1 MSNTHSL
8 ATRLRTM
15 SDAQLHHAI
24 TQREIRATGIH
35 DLFDL
40 AEAFLDR
47 AAVQRALTRLDR
59 TTLAVIG
66 AVGRITADGSEATAQ
81 ASVED
86 VVSHLSGYSDRPWD
100 TAVIARRA
108 EHASALLLLEPREEG
123 YASYSSID
131 EHFDDSSNG
140 PVPSLEDLAAPL
152 PPTVAGRVPRVDQG
166 AIDRLAAE
174 RAFSA
179 TTAVAELLIELER
192 DPAHE
197 LAKGG
202 VSLPDTKR
210 LAHAMAV
217 DTSSVAAFL
226 ALAQCAGLVALDG
239 GSWLLTEPGA
249 SWLQQPSGRR
259 WADLAGAWV
268 AALPF
273 GVRRVLGSRSHAIW
287 GEELRTYTHWYYP
300 AGGEWMASR
309 VADCARDAELL
320 GVTASGTSSTPGTL
334 LLADDDSAEK
344 VMTGRFPLAVETVYL
359 QHDLSIVAPGPLA
372 PHVDARLRTFADTD
386 SRTLA
391 SSYRI
396 STSSVNRA
404 LAHGETA
411 ESILDFLTQIAP
423 TGIPQPV
430 RYLIGEASAR
440 YGLLRVGPLHDA
452 DAADAAARSY
462 LRTDHPNLLDMI
474 RVDQNLPGLALTRV
488 APERMISRLEPDLLF
503 WALTDARYPV
513 AAENERHEIVAL
525 RRHRRAEPGRH
536 GENDALLALIARLK
550 QAAAEAPDDT
560 GQAWLSRR
568 LEVAIREKATVS
580 VSVAM
585 PNGAV
590 IDYLLEPASV
600 SNGRLRAHDRKS
612 AIERT
617 LPLSSIVSLGPATAS

>member
-1 MSNTHSL
+1 MSNTLSL

-15 SDAQLHHAI
+15 SDAQVHHAM
-24 TQREIRATGIH
+24 TGREIRTSGIH

-40 AEAFLDR
+40 AEAFLER
-47 AAVQRALTRLDR
+47 SAVQRALTRLDR

-66 AVGRITADGSEATAQ
+66 AVGRITGDTAATGGR
-81 ASVED
+81 ASVGD
-86 VVSHLSGYSDRPWD
+86 VVSHLSEYSDRPWD

-108 EHASALLLLEPREEG
+108 EHASALMLLEPRGEG

-131 EHFDDSSNG
+131 EHFEDASNG

-152 PPTVAGRVPRVDQG
+152 PPAVTGRAVRVDQR

-179 TTAVAELLIELER
+179 TTATAELLVELER
-192 DPAHE
+192 DPARE

-210 LAHAMAV
+210 LARAMAI
-217 DTSSVAAFL
+217 DLGSVPTFV
-226 ALAQCAGLVALDG
+226 ALAAGAGLVALED
-239 GSWLLTEPGA
+239 GSWLLTEAGA
-249 SWLQQPSGRR
+249 LWLQHASGRR
-259 WADLAGAWV
+259 WAELASAWV

-273 GVRRVLGSRSHAIW
+273 GVRRVLGSRSHAVW
-287 GEELRTYTHWYYP
+287 GEELRTYTRWYYP

-309 VADCARDAELL
+309 VAQCARDAELL

-334 LLADDDSAEK
+334 LLADDESAET
-344 VMTGRFPLAVETVYL
+344 VMTARFPVAVESVYL

-372 PHVDARLRTFADTD
+372 AHVDARLRTLADPD

-396 STSSVNRA
+396 STGSVNRA

-411 ESILDFLTQIAP
+411 ESILNFLTQIAP

-452 DAADAAARSY
+452 DSADAAARSY

-474 RVDQNLPGLALTRV
+474 RVDQNLPGLFLTRV
-488 APERMISRLEPDLLF
+488 APGRMISRTEPELLF

-525 RRHRRAEPGRH
+525 RRHRIAKSGQS
-536 GENDALLALIARLK
+536 GENDAMLALIARLK
-550 QAAAEAPDDT
+550 REASDAPDDT
-560 GQAWLSRR
+560 GQAWLARR
-568 LEVAIREKATVS
+568 LEVAIREKSTLS

-585 PNGAV
+585 PGGAV
-590 IDYLLEPASV
+590 VEYRLQPASV
-600 SNGRLRAHDRKS
+600 GNGRLRAHDRKS

-617 LPLSSIVSLGPATAS
+617 FPLSSIVSLSPATAS

>member
-1 MSNTHSL
+1 MSNTLSL

-15 SDAQLHHAI
+15 SDAQLHRAV
-24 TQREIRATGIH
+24 TEREIRAIGIH

-40 AEAFLDR
+40 AEAFLER
-47 AAVQRALTRLDR
+47 TAVQRALTRLDR

-66 AVGRITADGSEATAQ
+66 AVGRITADGSEAAGH

-86 VVSHLSGYSDRPWD
+86 VISHLSGYSDRAWD
-100 TAVIARRA
+100 AAVIARRA
-108 EHASALLLLEPREEG
+108 EHAAAMLLLEPRGHG

-131 EHFDDSSNG
+131 EHFDDTSNALI
-140 PVPSLEDLAAPL
+140 PSLEDLAAPL
-152 PPTVAGRVPRVDQG
+152 PPTVAGRVPRGDQG

-174 RAFSA
+174 RAYSA
-179 TTAVAELLIELER
+179 TTATAELLVELER
-192 DPAHE
+192 NPARE

-217 DTSSVAAFL
+217 DPGSVATFL
-226 ALAQCAGLVALDG
+226 SLADSAGLACLEG
-239 GSWLLTEPGA
+239 GLWLPTERGTP
-249 SWLQQPSGRR
+249 WLQQPPGRR
-259 WADLAGAWV
+259 WAELAGAWV
-268 AALPF
+268 SALPF
-273 GVRRVLGSRSHAIW
+273 GVRRVLGSRSHAVW
-287 GEELRTYTHWYYP
+287 GDELRTYTRWYYP
-300 AGGEWMASR
+300 AGGEWIASR

-320 GVTASGTSSTPGTL
+320 GVTAGGTSSTPGTL
-334 LLADDDSAEK
+334 LLAEDESAEK
-344 VMTGRFPLAVETVYL
+344 AMTSRFPLGVETVYL

-372 PHVDARLRTFADTD
+372 PHLDARLRTLADAE

-396 STSSVNRA
+396 STGSVNRA

-411 ESILDFLTQIAP
+411 ESLLGFLAQIAP

-452 DAADAAARSY
+452 DVADAAGRSY
-462 LRTDHPNLLDMI
+462 LRTGHSNLLDMI
-474 RVDQNLPGLALTRV
+474 RVDQNLPGLFLTRV
-488 APERMISRLEPDLLF
+488 APDRMISRLEPDVLF

-525 RRHRRAEPGRH
+525 RRQRIAKPRRRE
-536 GENDALLALIARLK
+536 ENDGLLALLVRLK
-550 QAAAEAPDDT
+550 QQAAEAPDDADE
-560 GQAWLSRR
+560 AWLSRR
-568 LEVAIREKATVS
+568 LEVAIRNKSTVS
-580 VSVAM
+580 VSVSM
-585 PNGAV
+585 PGGAV
-590 IDYLLEPASV
+590 VDYLLQPASV
-600 SNGRLRAHDRKS
+600 GNGRLRAHDRKS

-617 LPLSSIVSLGPATAS
+617 LPLSSIVSLNPAS

>member
-1 MSNTHSL
+1 
-8 ATRLRTM
+8 M
-15 SDAQLHHAI
+15 SDAQLHRAM
-24 TQREIRATGIH
+24 TGREIRTSGIH

-47 AAVQRALTRLDR
+47 SAVQRALTRLDR

-66 AVGRITADGSEATAQ
+66 AVGRITADTSATAGH
-81 ASVED
+81 ASVGD
-86 VVSHLSGYSDRPWD
+86 VVSHLSEYSDRPWD
-100 TAVIARRA
+100 LAVISRRA
-108 EHASALLLLEPREEG
+108 EHASSLLLLEPRDEG

-131 EHFDDSSNG
+131 EQFDDTSDG

-152 PPTVAGRVPRVDQG
+152 PPAVAGYVPRVDQH
-166 AIDRLAAE
+166 AVDRLAAE

-179 TTAVAELLIELER
+179 TTATAELLVELER
-192 DPAHE
+192 DPARE

-210 LAHAMAV
+210 LARAMAV
-217 DTSSVAAFL
+217 DPDRIATFLSLAAG
-226 ALAQCAGLVALDG
+226 AGLVALED
-239 GSWLLTEPGA
+239 GSWLLTERGA
-249 SWLQQPSGRR
+249 SWLQQTSGRR
-259 WADLAGAWV
+259 WADLAGPWV
-268 AALPF
+268 TALPF
-273 GVRRVLGSRSHAIW
+273 GVRRVLGSRSHAVW
-287 GEELRTYTHWYYP
+287 GEELRTYTRWYYP

-309 VADCARDAELL
+309 VVQCARDAELL
-320 GVTASGTSSTPGTL
+320 GVTASGTSSTPGAL
-334 LLADDDSAEK
+334 LLADDESAEK
-344 VMTGRFPLAVETVYL
+344 VMTAGFPQAVESVYL

-372 PHVDARLRTFADTD
+372 PHVDARLRTLADPD

-404 LAHGETA
+404 LARGETA

-452 DAADAAARSY
+452 DFADAAARSY

-474 RVDQNLPGLALTRV
+474 RVDQNLHGLSLTRV
-488 APERMISRLEPDLLF
+488 APGRMISRLEPDLLF

-525 RRHRRAEPGRH
+525 RRHRIAKPGQP

-550 QAAAEAPDDT
+550 REASDAPDDT

-568 LEVAIREKATVS
+568 LEVAIRDKATLS

-585 PNGAV
+585 PGGAV
-590 IDYLLEPASV
+590 VDYLLRPASV
-600 SNGRLRAHDRKS
+600 RNGRLRAHDRKS

-617 LPLSSIVSLGPATAS
+617 LPLSSIVSLSPAAAS

>member
-1 MSNTHSL
+1 MSNTLSL

-15 SDAQLHHAI
+15 SDAQLHRAI
-24 TQREIRATGIH
+24 TEREIRASGIH

-40 AEAFLDR
+40 AEAFLER
-47 AAVQRALTRLDR
+47 SAVQRALTRLDR

-66 AVGRITADGSEATAQ
+66 AVGRITASASEAAGH
-81 ASVED
+81 ASVGD

-108 EHASALLLLEPREEG
+108 EHASALLLLEPRGDG
-123 YASYSSID
+123 YVSYSSID
-131 EHFDDSSNG
+131 EHFYDTSDG
-140 PVPSLEDLAAPL
+140 PVPALKDLAAPL
-152 PPTVAGRVPRVDQG
+152 PPAVAGRVPRVDQDS
-166 AIDRLAAE
+166 IDRLAAE

-179 TTAVAELLIELER
+179 TTATAELLVELER
-192 DPAHE
+192 DPARE

-210 LAHAMAV
+210 LAHVMGV
-217 DTSSVAAFL
+217 DPGSL
-226 ALAQCAGLVALDG
+226 ATYLSLAEGAGLVALEG
-239 GSWLLTEPGA
+239 GSWLLTERGA

-259 WADLAGAWV
+259 WVDVAGAWV
-268 AALPF
+268 ATLPF

-287 GEELRTYTHWYYP
+287 GDELRTYTHWYYP

-309 VADCARDAELL
+309 VAECARDAELL
-320 GVTASGTSSTPGTL
+320 GITASGTSSTPGTL
-334 LLADDDSAEK
+334 LLAEDDSAEK
-344 VMTGRFPLAVETVYL
+344 IMTARFPLAVETVYL

-372 PHVDARLRTFADTD
+372 PHVDARLRTLADPD

-396 STSSVNRA
+396 STGSVNRA

-411 ESILDFLTQIAP
+411 DSILSFLTQIAP

-430 RYLIGEASAR
+430 RYLIGEASVR

-452 DAADAAARSY
+452 DSADAGARSY

-474 RVDQNLPGLALTRV
+474 RVDQNLTGLYLTRV
-488 APERMISRLEPDLLF
+488 APGRMISRLEPELLF

-513 AAENERHEIVAL
+513 AAENEHHEIVAL
-525 RRHRRAEPGRH
+525 RRHRMAKPGRP

-550 QAAAEAPDDT
+550 QEAAEATDDT

-568 LEVAIREKATVS
+568 LEVAIREKTTLS

-590 IDYLLEPASV
+590 VDYMLQPASV
-600 SNGRLRAHDRKS
+600 GNGRLRAHDRKS

>member
-1 MSNTHSL
+1 MSNTLSL

-15 SDAQLHHAI
+15 SDAQLHRAV
-24 TQREIRATGIH
+24 TEREIRAIGIH

-40 AEAFLDR
+40 AEAFLER
-47 AAVQRALTRLDR
+47 TAVQRALTRLDR

-66 AVGRITADGSEATAQ
+66 AVGRITADGSEAAGH

-86 VVSHLSGYSDRPWD
+86 VISHLSGYSDRAWD
-100 TAVIARRA
+100 AAVIARRA
-108 EHASALLLLEPREEG
+108 EHAAAMLLLEPRGHG

-131 EHFDDSSNG
+131 EHFDDTSNALI
-140 PVPSLEDLAAPL
+140 PSLEDLAAPL
-152 PPTVAGRVPRVDQG
+152 PPTVAGRVPRGDQG

-174 RAFSA
+174 RAYSA
-179 TTAVAELLIELER
+179 TTATAELLVELER
-192 DPAHE
+192 NPARE

-217 DTSSVAAFL
+217 DPGSVATFL
-226 ALAQCAGLVALDG
+226 SLADSAGLACLEG
-239 GSWLLTEPGA
+239 GLWLPTERGTP
-249 SWLQQPSGRR
+249 WLQQPPGRR
-259 WADLAGAWV
+259 WAELAGAWV
-268 AALPF
+268 SALPF
-273 GVRRVLGSRSHAIW
+273 GVRRVLGSRSHAVW
-287 GEELRTYTHWYYP
+287 GDELRTYTRWYYP
-300 AGGEWMASR
+300 AGGEWIASR

-320 GVTASGTSSTPGTL
+320 GVTAGGTSSTPGTL
-334 LLADDDSAEK
+334 LLAEDESAEK
-344 VMTGRFPLAVETVYL
+344 AMTSRFPLGVETVYL

-372 PHVDARLRTFADTD
+372 PHLDARLRTLADAE

-396 STSSVNRA
+396 STGSVNRA

-411 ESILDFLTQIAP
+411 ESLLGFLAQIAP

-452 DAADAAARSY
+452 DFAEAAARSY
-462 LRTDHPNLLDMI
+462 LRTDHSNLFDMI
-474 RVDQNLPGLALTRV
+474 RVDQNLPGLFLTRV
-488 APERMISRLEPDLLF
+488 APDRMISRLEPDVLF

-525 RRHRRAEPGRH
+525 RRHRIAKPGRRE
-536 GENDALLALIARLK
+536 ENDALLALIARLK
-550 QAAAEAPDDT
+550 QEAADAPDDA

-568 LEVAIREKATVS
+568 LEVAIRDKTTVS

-585 PNGAV
+585 PGGAIV
-590 IDYLLEPASV
+590 DYLLQPASV
-600 SNGRLRAHDRKS
+600 GNGRLRAHDRKS

-617 LPLSSIVSLGPATAS
+617 LPLSSIVSLNPAS

>member
-1 MSNTHSL
+1 
-8 ATRLRTM
+8 M
-15 SDAQLHHAI
+15 SDAQLHRAV
-24 TQREIRATGIH
+24 TEREIRAIGIH

-40 AEAFLDR
+40 AEAFLER
-47 AAVQRALTRLDR
+47 TAVQRALTRLDR

-66 AVGRITADGSEATAQ
+66 AVGRITADGSEAAGH

-86 VVSHLSGYSDRPWD
+86 VISHLSGYSDRAWD
-100 TAVIARRA
+100 AAVIARRA
-108 EHASALLLLEPREEG
+108 EHAAAMLLLEPRGHG

-131 EHFDDSSNG
+131 EHFDDTSNALI
-140 PVPSLEDLAAPL
+140 PSLEDLAAPL
-152 PPTVAGRVPRVDQG
+152 PPTVAGRVPRGDQG

-174 RAFSA
+174 RAYSA
-179 TTAVAELLIELER
+179 TTATAELLVELER
-192 DPAHE
+192 NPARE

-217 DTSSVAAFL
+217 DPGSVATFL
-226 ALAQCAGLVALDG
+226 SLADSAGLACLEG
-239 GSWLLTEPGA
+239 GLWLPTERGTP
-249 SWLQQPSGRR
+249 WLQQPPGRR
-259 WADLAGAWV
+259 WAELAGAWV
-268 AALPF
+268 SALPF
-273 GVRRVLGSRSHAIW
+273 GVRRVLGSRSHAVW
-287 GEELRTYTHWYYP
+287 GDELRTYTRWYYP
-300 AGGEWMASR
+300 AGGEWIASR

-320 GVTASGTSSTPGTL
+320 GVTAGGTSSTPGTL
-334 LLADDDSAEK
+334 LLAEDESAEK
-344 VMTGRFPLAVETVYL
+344 AMTSRFPLGVETVYL

-372 PHVDARLRTFADTD
+372 PHLDARLRTLADAE

-396 STSSVNRA
+396 STGSVNRA

-411 ESILDFLTQIAP
+411 ESLLGFLAQIAP

-452 DAADAAARSY
+452 DFAEAAARSY
-462 LRTDHPNLLDMI
+462 LRTDHSNLFDMI
-474 RVDQNLPGLALTRV
+474 RVDQNLPGLFLTRV
-488 APERMISRLEPDLLF
+488 APDRMISRLEPDVLF

-525 RRHRRAEPGRH
+525 RRHRIAKPGRRE
-536 GENDALLALIARLK
+536 ENDALLALIARLK
-550 QAAAEAPDDT
+550 QEAADAPDDA

-568 LEVAIREKATVS
+568 LEVAIRDKTTVS

-585 PNGAV
+585 PGGAIV
-590 IDYLLEPASV
+590 DYLLQPASV
-600 SNGRLRAHDRKS
+600 GNGRLRAHDRKS

-617 LPLSSIVSLGPATAS
+617 LPLSSIVSLNPAS

>member
-1 MSNTHSL
+1 MT
-8 ATRLRTM
+8 
-15 SDAQLHHAI
+15 DAQLRHAMVG
-24 TQREIRATGIH
+24 REIRASGIN

-47 AAVQRALTRLDR
+47 SAVRRALTRLDR

-66 AVGRITADGSEATAQ
+66 AVGRITGG
-81 ASVED
+81 ASDPDERASIGD
-86 VVSHLSGYSDRPWD
+86 VVSQLSEYSDRPWD

-108 EHASALLLLEPREEG
+108 DHASALLLLEPRGTG
-123 YASYSSID
+123 YGSYSCVD
-131 EHFDDSSNG
+131 EHFDTTSSS
-140 PVPSLEDLAAPL
+140 PVPSLEDLAGS
-152 PPTVAGRVPRVDQG
+152 PPPAVTGRVLKIDQR
-166 AIDRLAAE
+166 AIDRLAAD

-179 TTAVAELLIELER
+179 TTATAELLMELER
-192 DPAHE
+192 DPARE

-210 LAHAMAV
+210 LAHVMAV
-217 DTSSVAAFL
+217 DPGTVAVFL
-226 ALAQCAGLVALDG
+226 SLACRAGLVALEN
-239 GSWLLTEPGA
+239 GSWLITEAGA
-249 SWLQQPSGRR
+249 SWLQQSSGRR
-259 WADLAGAWV
+259 WAEVAGAWV

-287 GEELRTYTHWYYP
+287 GDELRTYTRWYYP

-309 VADCARDAELL
+309 VAECARDAELL
-320 GVTASGTSSTPGTL
+320 GVTANGTSSTPGTL
-334 LLADDDSAEK
+334 LLAEDDTAEK
-344 VMTGRFPLAVETVYL
+344 VMTSRFPPAVETVYL

-372 PHVDARLRTFADTD
+372 PHVDARLRALADPD

-396 STSSVNRA
+396 STASVNRA
-404 LAHGETA
+404 LAHGESA
-411 ESILDFLTQIAP
+411 ESILAFLTKIAP

-430 RYLIGEASAR
+430 RYLIGEAAAR

-452 DAADAAARSY
+452 DSAGAAARSY

-474 RVDQNLPGLALTRV
+474 RVDQSLSGLALTRI
-488 APERMISRLEPDLLF
+488 APDRMISRLEPDLLF

-513 AAENERHEIVAL
+513 AAENERREIIAL
-525 RRHRRAEPGRH
+525 HRNRMAKAKRS
-536 GENDALLALIARLK
+536 GENDALLALIARLRR
-550 QAAAEAPDDT
+550 QAAEAPSDT

-568 LEVAIREKATVS
+568 LEVAIRERATLS

-585 PNGAV
+585 PGGAV
-590 IDYLLEPASV
+590 VDYLLVPASV
-600 SNGRLRAHDRKS
+600 GNGRLRAHDRKS

-617 LPLSSIVSLGPATAS
+617 LPLSSIVSLSPAAAS